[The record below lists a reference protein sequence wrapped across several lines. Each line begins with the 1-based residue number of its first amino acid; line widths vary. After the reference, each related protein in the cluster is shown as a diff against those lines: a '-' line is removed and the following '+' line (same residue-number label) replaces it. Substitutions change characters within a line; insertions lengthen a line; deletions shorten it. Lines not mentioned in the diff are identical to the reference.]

1 MSRRF
6 QAPARVAALACGL
19 SVLVFA
25 GCERGAEV
33 PDKAVPES
41 AANFVVRLN
50 SELTDLGKE
59 VSAAGWV
66 QQTYITPDTEL
77 LNARANER
85 YLEYFSKAV
94 EESKRYEGQTFDKDA
109 ARAMLLLKLG
119 VAAPAPND
127 AKKRAELTT
136 LTSRLES
143 TYGQSKYCP
152 KGPESCRNVDE
163 LSEVLAKSRKYD
175 ELTEAWAGWHSIAP
189 PMRKDYARFVEL
201 ANEGARELGFA
212 DLGAM
217 WRSQYDMT
225 PEAFDQ
231 EASRLYEQVKPL
243 YDELHCYTRAKLA
256 KKYGEDRVPAGKP
269 IPAQLLG
276 NMWAQQWNKIYDDI
290 LEPYHGVANLN
301 VDRALKQQGY
311 DAKRMTESAE
321 SFYVSLGFPK
331 LPATFWER
339 SMLTRPRDREV
350 VCHASA
356 WQMDSRDDVRIKQ
369 CITPTEEDLQT
380 IYHELGHVYYDLSYM
395 HQPFLFQNGA
405 HDGFH
410 EAIGDTV
417 VLSMTPGYL
426 SSIKLVGSVK
436 PSKEAVINQQM
447 KMAADKIAFL
457 PFGKLIDEW
466 RWRVFSG
473 EIKPENYNKSW
484 WDLRTKYQGIA
495 PPVPRTEEDFDPGA
509 KYHIPAN
516 TPYTRYF
523 LAYILQFQF
532 HRALCQTA
540 GFKGPLHECSVYANK
555 EAGRRFAE
563 MLALGQSQPWPDAL
577 EKLTGSRAMDAS
589 AIIDYFK
596 PLMDWLQ
603 EQNKGQTCGWAG
615 SGPSSES
622 T

>member
-356 WQMDSRDDVRIKQ
+356 
-369 CITPTEEDLQT
+369 
-380 IYHELGHVYYDLSYM
+380 
-395 HQPFLFQNGA
+395 
-405 HDGFH
+405 
-410 EAIGDTV
+410 
-417 VLSMTPGYL
+417 
-426 SSIKLVGSVK
+426 
-436 PSKEAVINQQM
+436 
-447 KMAADKIAFL
+447 
-457 PFGKLIDEW
+457 
-466 RWRVFSG
+466 
-473 EIKPENYNKSW
+473 
-484 WDLRTKYQGIA
+484 
-495 PPVPRTEEDFDPGA
+495 
-509 KYHIPAN
+509 
-516 TPYTRYF
+516 
-523 LAYILQFQF
+523 
-532 HRALCQTA
+532 
-540 GFKGPLHECSVYANK
+540 
-555 EAGRRFAE
+555 
-563 MLALGQSQPWPDAL
+563 
-577 EKLTGSRAMDAS
+577 
-589 AIIDYFK
+589 
-596 PLMDWLQ
+596 
-603 EQNKGQTCGWAG
+603 
-615 SGPSSES
+615 
-622 T
+622 